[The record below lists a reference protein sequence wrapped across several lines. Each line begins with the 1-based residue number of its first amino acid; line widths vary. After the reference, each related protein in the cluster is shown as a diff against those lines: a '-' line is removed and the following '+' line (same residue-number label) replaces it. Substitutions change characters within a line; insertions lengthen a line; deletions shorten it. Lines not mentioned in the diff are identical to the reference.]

1 MYACIYILV
10 FQHLNL
16 FAMFEDFPILCILSK
31 GRNYLLVSRLEVP
44 GTWLR
49 NISGCRAASLSP
61 RLYHADALCHSLES
75 ATGVATASGVLSS
88 GHRGNCSKTEF
99 LCDPAFLSL
108 HQVRCMNE
116 SFVVR
121 YIPLS
126 PDFPDSEWFWQ
137 IIFVLKSAWVG
148 LCPSKL
154 RSWLLHTSQFCH
166 PYCVS
171 FHFRQGFLWLHD
183 SCNCGQKCRQTR

>member
-1 MYACIYILV
+1 MHVCMHV
-10 FQHLNL
+10 FIFWFSSIWTSLPC
-16 FAMFEDFPILCILSK
+16 FEDFPILCILSR
-31 GRNYLLVSRLEVP
+31 GRTYLLVSRLEVP
-44 GTWLR
+44 GTWLP

-61 RLYHADALCHSLES
+61 RLDHTDALCHSLES

-148 LCPSKL
+148 V
-154 RSWLLHTSQFCH
+154 WV
-166 PYCVS
+166 CVPQS
-171 FHFRQGFLWLHD
+171 
-183 SCNCGQKCRQTR
+183 